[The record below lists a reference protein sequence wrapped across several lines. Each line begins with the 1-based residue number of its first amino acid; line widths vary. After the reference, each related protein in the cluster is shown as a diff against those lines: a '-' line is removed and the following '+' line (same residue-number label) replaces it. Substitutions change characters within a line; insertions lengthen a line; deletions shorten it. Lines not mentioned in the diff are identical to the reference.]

1 MVSIILNQDIDV
13 NKVLLL
19 RDTALYSVFEMIE
32 GEEPTIEALTF
43 ILGMKLMMD
52 KLFSEYNDLPIG
64 YDYQNLLASYERLQN
79 NKTYQLNQ

>member
-1 MVSIILNQDIDV
+1 MDNIILNQYVDV
-13 NKVLLL
+13 NKVLFL
-19 RDTALYSVFEMIE
+19 RDTALSSVVEMIE
-32 GEEPTIEALTF
+32 GEEPTINALEF
-43 ILGMKLMMD
+43 ILGMKFMMD